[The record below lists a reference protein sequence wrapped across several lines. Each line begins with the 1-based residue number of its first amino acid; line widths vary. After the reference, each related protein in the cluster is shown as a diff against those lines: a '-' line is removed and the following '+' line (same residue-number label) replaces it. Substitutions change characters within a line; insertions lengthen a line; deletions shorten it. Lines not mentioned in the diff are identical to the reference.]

1 MLRRVALL
9 AGMAWMQVRPAEL
22 EIFPPM
28 KSWEIEHGGG
38 SHEIRCSHGEN
49 ATILLEEALMVY
61 LEDNGGRIM
70 RLLIICAIVIT
81 AGVGLAGCFHH
92 EQAVVAE
99 PISHTPLK

>member
-1 MLRRVALL
+1 VFPYQPWRGFEAV
-9 AGMAWMQVRPAEL
+9 GPAFAVWSAF
-22 EIFPPM
+22 IVT
-28 KSWEIEHGGG
+28 
-38 SHEIRCSHGEN
+38 CGEN

-61 LEDNGGRIM
+61 LEDSNGGRSM

-92 EQAVVAE
+92 QQAVVAE

>member
-1 MLRRVALL
+1 MLKVDTRSLPMRRQRGA
-9 AGMAWMQVRPAEL
+9 VRPAFAVWSAF
-22 EIFPPM
+22 IVA
-28 KSWEIEHGGG
+28 
-38 SHEIRCSHGEN
+38 CGEN

-70 RLLIICAIVIT
+70 RLLIICAILIT